1 MPYTGCADVFLG
13 SGIKVSAKPLQPW
26 KDNIAEAASG
36 SIFYSIGMAFAFVLL
51 FSLPGYFYRFYKY
64 VWQFYDDHTDY
75 AVALW
80 MYVYHSSRR

>member
-1 MPYTGCADVFLG
+1 MMKEKLEQ
-13 SGIKVSAKPLQPW
+13 IK
-26 KDNIAEAASG
+26 AEAASG
-36 SIFYSIGMAFAFVLL
+36 SIFYSIGMAFAFILL

>member
-1 MPYTGCADVFLG
+1 
-13 SGIKVSAKPLQPW
+13 
-26 KDNIAEAASG
+26 
-36 SIFYSIGMAFAFVLL
+36 MAFAFILL

-80 MYVYHSSRR
+80 MYVYHSSRGEINAILEGLGITKRLTKGLTKEKRMLK